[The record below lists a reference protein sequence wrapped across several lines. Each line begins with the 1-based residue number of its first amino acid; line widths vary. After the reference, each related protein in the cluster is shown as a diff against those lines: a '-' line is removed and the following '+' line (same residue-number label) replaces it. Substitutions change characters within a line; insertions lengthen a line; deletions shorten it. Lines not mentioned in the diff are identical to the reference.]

1 MEEGEINAVE
11 EREDVLRQGSQSE
24 GRQARKSDK
33 SIAEQEE
40 EVKEENLE
48 LVKQA
53 ITNEYGIKDELAT
66 VVAKAALEG
75 VGRSLAMLADRLLKL
90 EEDNK

>member
-1 MEEGEINAVE
+1 M
-11 EREDVLRQGSQSE
+11 
-24 GRQARKSDK
+24 
-33 SIAEQEE
+33 
-40 EVKEENLE
+40 KEENLE

-53 ITNEYGIKDELAT
+53 IINEYGIKDELAT

-75 VGRSLAMLADRLLKL
+75 VGKSLIALADRLLKL